1 VNASFTVVNANSI
14 TVTIPA
20 DAVSGSTISAT
31 NAGGTVTTS
40 KLVFQ
45 APVVSTATASG
56 TVGSTVT
63 VTGKN
68 LKATAILFGGNKT
81 AKAVI
86 NTGTSLTFLVPMG
99 ATTGAIK
106 ITTGGGVV
114 YTNSFTV
121 LPYAPTVT
129 SFTPATGKKGVAIVT
144 VKGKYLT
151 GATVT
156 VGSVAVTLSAGAS
169 DTSFKFVIPAGAST
183 GKINVTTAGGS
194 VSSATN
200 LTVIN

>member
-1 VNASFTVVNANSI
+1 
-14 TVTIPA
+14 
-20 DAVSGSTISAT
+20 
-31 NAGGTVTTS
+31 
-40 KLVFQ
+40 
-45 APVVSTATASG
+45 
-56 TVGSTVT
+56 
-63 VTGKN
+63 
-68 LKATAILFGGNKT
+68 
-81 AKAVI
+81 
-86 NTGTSLTFLVPMG
+86 LTFLVPSG
-99 ATTGAIK
+99 ALTGAIK

-121 LPYAPTVT
+121 LPFAPTVA

-200 LTVIN
+200 LTVTN